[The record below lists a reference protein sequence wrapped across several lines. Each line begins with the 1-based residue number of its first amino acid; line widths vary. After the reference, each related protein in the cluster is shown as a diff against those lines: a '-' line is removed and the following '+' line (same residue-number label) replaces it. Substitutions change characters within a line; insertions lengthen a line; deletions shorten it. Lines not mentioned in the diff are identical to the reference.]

1 MYQRVKQ
8 NFVRLLPARSASKL
22 LIGLFSLIIGFHL
35 LIVTGFIPNE
45 IVWGGKLS
53 SSSEILRFEILSIL
67 VNLLLLAVILMDAG
81 FIKNRLP
88 SKFLEIMLW
97 FMVVLFLLNTVGN
110 LYSTNRLETL
120 IFTPVTLI
128 LALLCYRLIL
138 GKLE

>member
-35 LIVTGFIPNE
+35 LVVTGFIPNE

-53 SSSEILRFEILSIL
+53 SSTEILRFEILSIL

>member
-8 NFVRLLPARSASKL
+8 NFVRLLPVRFASKL
-22 LIGLFSLIIGFHL
+22 LIGLFSLLIGFHL
-35 LIVTGFIPNE
+35 LVAAGIIPYE
-45 IVWGGKLS
+45 MVWGGKLS
-53 SSSEILRFEILSIL
+53 SSTEILQFEGLSIL

-81 FIKNRLP
+81 ILKNRLS

-110 LYSTNRLETL
+110 IFSENRLETI

>member
-35 LIVTGFIPNE
+35 LVVTGFIPHE

-53 SSSEILRFEILSIL
+53 SSTEILRFEILSIL

>member
-35 LIVTGFIPNE
+35 LVVTGFIPNE

-53 SSSEILRFEILSIL
+53 SSTEILRFEILSIL

-138 GKLE
+138 SKIE